1 MCQHQ
6 EVPQWAL
13 TLTLSHPEWLEPW
26 AATVEVCDSCLL
38 ALTTRM
44 DARETP
50 EVAPEKRPRATTTD
64 RAREN
69 YQAGKLER
77 RGNKT

>member
-13 TLTLSHPEWLEPW
+13 TLTLSHPEWPEPW
-26 AATVEVCDSCLL
+26 ASTVEVCDSCLL
-38 ALTTRM
+38 GLVGRM

-50 EVAPEKRPRATTTD
+50 ELTPEKRTRQPVSD

-77 RGNKT
+77 RKRP